1 MRKVSIYHVSSYKM
15 DLSNLP
21 INLETITLNEQTS
34 YRLNEID
41 KIKDYVES
49 EIKDQ
54 EILIKKLSKYITGFD
69 YTDKILTGFLTVFSG
84 VNIFSHVKKRKHAVL
99 ISVFSLF
106 FCLSA
111 GVIKNY
117 CTKQRKER
125 KNTIN
130 YFIWPKK
137 IRLY

>member
-1 MRKVSIYHVSSYKM
+1 MRRVSIYDVRRYKM

-34 YRLNEID
+34 YRLNEIG

-69 YTDKILTGFLTVFSG
+69 YTDKILTGFLIVFSG
-84 VNIFSHVKKRKHAVL
+84 VNIFSHVKKRKQAGL

-111 GVIKNY
+111 GVIKKLLY
-117 CTKQRKER
+117 ETKKRK
-125 KNTIN
+125 
-130 YFIWPKK
+130 KK
-137 IRLY
+137 Q